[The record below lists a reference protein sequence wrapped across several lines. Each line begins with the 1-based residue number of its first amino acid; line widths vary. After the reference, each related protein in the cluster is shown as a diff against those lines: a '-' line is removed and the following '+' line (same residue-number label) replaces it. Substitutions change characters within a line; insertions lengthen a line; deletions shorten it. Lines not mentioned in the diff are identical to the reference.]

1 MTIKGM
7 NGETHE
13 VTSNSHGNLNSVL
26 GALGTASF
34 LGLGANNL
42 GRGFGWGGYGYGGNY
57 GDYGGNYGHR
67 DYQCSENQPVNRYDA
82 QQMIALAAKDAEIA
96 NLRSDKE
103 TDKKLVEVYSQLAK
117 QDNQFRDRLDILK
130 EQFSERLTA
139 EREARLISE
148 KEQAVFNQSVTGA
161 TATIK
166 SQIAQMQNI
175 LGEITT
181 NVVPSRKVCDTG
193 CGCGCNQ

>member
-1 MTIKGM
+1 MTIKGAD
-7 NGETHE
+7 GESHE
-13 VTSNSHGNLNSVL
+13 VTGNGQGNLNSVL

-34 LGLGANNL
+34 LGLGAGNMGGGL
-42 GRGFGWGGYGYGGNY
+42 FGGGGYYHGG
-57 GDYGGNYGHR
+57 
-67 DYQCSENQPVNRYDA
+67 QCSENQPLNRYDA
-82 QQMIALAAKDAEIA
+82 QQMITIANKDAEIA
-96 NLRSDKE
+96 LLKADQN

-117 QDNQFRDRLDILK
+117 KDTEFRDRLELLK
-130 EQFSERLTA
+130 EQLGEKITA
-139 EREARLISE
+139 ERESRLLAE

-181 NVVPSRKVCDTG
+181 NVVPQRKVCDTG
-193 CGCGCNQ
+193 CCGCN

>member
-1 MTIKGM
+1 MTIKGL
-7 NGETHE
+7 NGEQYE
-13 VTSNSHGNLNSVL
+13 VTGNGQGNLNSVL

-34 LGLGANNL
+34 LGLNANNMGGGL
-42 GRGFGWGGYGYGGNY
+42 GWGTGMGRN
-57 GDYGGNYGHR
+57 
-67 DYQCSENQPVNRYDA
+67 YQCSENQPITRYDA
-82 QQMIALAAKDAEIA
+82 QQMIALASKDSEIA
-96 NLRSDKE
+96 LLKADQN

-117 QDNQFRDRLDILK
+117 KDNEFRDRIDTMKDI
-130 EQFSERLTA
+130 FTERLAA
-139 EREARLISE
+139 EREARLLAE

-181 NVVPSRKVCDTG
+181 NVVPQRKVCDTG
-193 CGCGCNQ
+193 CCQ

>member
-7 NGETHE
+7 NGESHE
-13 VTSNSHGNLNSVL
+13 VTGNSQGNLNSVL

-34 LGLGANNL
+34 LGLNAQNL
-42 GRGFGWGGYGYGGNY
+42 GNGMWGNGMSRN
-57 GDYGGNYGHR
+57 
-67 DYQCSENQPVNRYDA
+67 YQCSENQPINRYDA
-82 QQMIALAAKDAEIA
+82 QQMITIAAKDAEIA
-96 NLRSDKE
+96 LLKADQN

-117 QDNQFRDRLDILK
+117 QDNQFRDRLDVMK
-130 EQFSERLTA
+130 EMFTERITQ
-139 EREARLISE
+139 ERESRLIAE
-148 KEQAVFNQSVTGA
+148 KEQAVFNQSA
-161 TATIK
+161 TSGFATIK

-193 CGCGCNQ
+193 CGCGCNA

>member
-1 MTIKGM
+1 M

-42 GRGFGWGGYGYGGNY
+42 GRGFGWGGNYGGDYGYGGNC
-57 GDYGGNYGHR
+57 GGNYGHR
-67 DYQCSENQPVNRYDA
+67 DYQCSENQPVTRYDA
-82 QQMIALAAKDAEIA
+82 QQMIQLASKDAEIA
-96 NLRSDKE
+96 LLKADQN

-117 QDNQFRDRLDILK
+117 QDNQFRDRMDAMK
-130 EQFSERLTA
+130 ELFTERLTA

-193 CGCGCNQ
+193 CGCGCNA

>member
-42 GRGFGWGGYGYGGNY
+42 GRGFGWGGNYGMDGYGAG
-57 GDYGGNYGHR
+57 YGHR
-67 DYQCSENQPVNRYDA
+67 DYQCEGNQPVTRYDA

-96 NLRSDKE
+96 NLKADKE

-148 KEQAVFNQSVTGA
+148 KEQAVFNQSA
-161 TATIK
+161 TSGFATIK
-166 SQIAQMQNI
+166 SQISQMQNI
-175 LGEITT
+175 IGEITT

-193 CGCGCNQ
+193 CGCGCGCNA